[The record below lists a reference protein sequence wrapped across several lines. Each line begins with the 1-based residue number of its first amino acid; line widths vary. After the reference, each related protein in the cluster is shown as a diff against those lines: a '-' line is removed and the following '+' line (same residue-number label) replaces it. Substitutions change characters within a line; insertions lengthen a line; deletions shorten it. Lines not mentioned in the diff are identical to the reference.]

1 MSVKITEVG
10 SLKKGTFIVIDG
22 EPCRIVSIE
31 TSKTGKHGHAKARIV
46 AIGFFDG
53 GKRSRV
59 FPTDAKVEV
68 PIIDKRTGMVV
79 SKLPEVVQI
88 MDMETNEYLEIPYP
102 QDEELKNRLE
112 PGVQVEY
119 WIVMGRYS
127 IQRIKSS

>member
-1 MSVKITEVG
+1 MSVKIAEVG

-102 QDEELKNRLE
+102 QDEELKSKLE
-112 PGVQVEY
+112 PGIQVEY

>member
-1 MSVKITEVG
+1 MSVKIAEVG

-102 QDEELKNRLE
+102 QDEELKSRLE

-119 WIVMGRYS
+119 WILMGRYS